1 MRGRQSFLKEKVYEK
16 VFVRL
21 NNYQYMR
28 EM

>member
-1 MRGRQSFLKEKVYEK
+1 MRGEAVLLKEKVYEK

-21 NNYQYMR
+21 NNYQYKR